1 MVRNGSKEVPRG
13 LDDADWAGL
22 DSLGFGLARND
33 PQTERPGGA
42 ILTLRAGN
50 EILRESGGNPVVS
63 DTYGWTAPLS
73 PVRRQAFEME
83 MCMAIAAPAMTLDQ
97 EINPWEAQSARFE
110 FAARKLNLDEG
121 LWKVLSTPSREI
133 IVHFPVMM
141 DNGKIDMFTGFRV
154 QHNIARGPG
163 KGGIRY
169 SPEVTLD
176 EVRALAS
183 WMTWKCAVV
192 NIPFGGAKGGVIC
205 DPKKMSQG
213 ELERM
218 TRRYTS
224 EIIDFIGPEKDVP
237 APDVNTNEQTMAW
250 IMDTYSMHMGHT
262 VTSVVTGKPLNI
274 GGSRGRVEATGRG
287 VMVMCDES
295 LRYLNMPVEGCRVI
309 IQGLGNVGSNAAR
322 LMKEHGYKIVG
333 IAEKEGGLCNPNGID
348 IHQLIEY
355 KYRNGTTLGFRGAEA
370 MPSEELMLNDCEI
383 LIPAATENVITSR
396 NADQI
401 KARIV
406 VEGANGPTTAVAD
419 EILADKR
426 IFIVPDILANAG
438 GVTASYFEWVQD
450 RQGYF
455 WKEAIV
461 NEQLESILR
470 DSFDDVVRY
479 AEAHNVNNR
488 IAAYML
494 AIDRVAFTIKQRG
507 IYA

>member
-1 MVRNGSKEVPRG
+1 M
-13 LDDADWAGL
+13 A
-22 DSLGFGLARND
+22 
-33 PQTERPGGA
+33 T
-42 ILTLRAGN
+42 GN
-50 EILRESGGNPVVS
+50 TTNV
-63 DTYGWTAPLS
+63 
-73 PVRRQAFEME
+73 
-83 MCMAIAAPAMTLDQ
+83 TLDQ
-97 EINPWEAQSARFE
+97 EINPWEAQSARFD

-121 LWKVLSTPSREI
+121 LWKVLRSPSREV
-133 IVHFPVMM
+133 IVHFPVAL
-141 DNGKIDMFTGFRV
+141 DNGTIDMFTGFRV
-154 QHNIARGPG
+154 QHSMARGPC

-169 SPEVTLD
+169 APDVTLD

-192 NIPFGGAKGGVIC
+192 NIPFGGAKGGIIC
-205 DPKKMSQG
+205 DPHSMSKG

-224 EIIDFIGPEKDVP
+224 EIIEFIGPEKDIP
-237 APDVNTNEQTMAW
+237 APDVGTDEQTMAW
-250 IMDTYSMHMGHT
+250 IMDTYSMHMRKT

-274 GGSRGRVEATGRG
+274 GGSHGRLEATGRG
-287 VMVMCDES
+287 VMVVCIES
-295 LRYLNMPVEGCRVI
+295 LRHLGMDIEGCRVV
-309 IQGLGNVGSNAAR
+309 IQGFGNVGSNAAR
-322 LMKEHGYKIVG
+322 LMHEQGFKIVG
-333 IAEKEGGLCNPNGID
+333 VAERDGGLFNAGGID
-348 IHQLIEY
+348 IHQLVEY
-355 KYRNGTTLGFRGAEA
+355 KYRNNSILGFRGAEA
-370 MPSEELMLNDCEI
+370 MPSEELLLAECEI

-396 NADQI
+396 NADKV
-401 KARIV
+401 KARII

-419 EILADKR
+419 EILTEKR

-450 RQGYF
+450 RQGLF

-479 AEAHNVNNR
+479 ADAHDVNNR

-507 IYA
+507 FYA

>member
-1 MVRNGSKEVPRG
+1 MASV
-13 LDDADWAGL
+13 
-22 DSLGFGLARND
+22 SL
-33 PQTERPGGA
+33 E
-42 ILTLRAGN
+42 
-50 EILRESGGNPVVS
+50 
-63 DTYGWTAPLS
+63 
-73 PVRRQAFEME
+73 
-83 MCMAIAAPAMTLDQ
+83 Q
-97 EINPWEAQSARFE
+97 EINPWEAQAARFD
-110 FAARKLNLDEG
+110 FAARKLNLEEG
-121 LWKVLSTPSREI
+121 LWKLLRTPTREV
-133 IVHFPVMM
+133 IVHFPVTM
-141 DNGKIDMFTGFRV
+141 DNGKMEMFTGFRV
-154 QHNIARGPG
+154 QHSIARGPG

-169 SPEVTLD
+169 SPDVNLD

-205 DPKKMSQG
+205 DPKKMSNG

-237 APDVNTNEQTMAW
+237 APDMNTNDQTMAW

-287 VMVMCDES
+287 VQAICDES
-295 LRYLNMPVEGCRVI
+295 VRYLKMPIEGCRVV
-309 IQGLGNVGSNAAR
+309 IQGFGNVGSNAAR
-322 LMKEHGYKIVG
+322 LLMERGYKIVG
-333 IAEKEGGLCNPNGID
+333 IAEFDGGLSNPNGID
-348 IHQLIEY
+348 IHQLLEY
-355 KYRNGTTLGFRGAEA
+355 KRRNNTLLGFRGAEA
-370 MPSEELMLNDCEI
+370 MPSEELLESECEI

-396 NADQI
+396 NADKI
-401 KARIV
+401 KARVV

-419 EILADKR
+419 DILAEKR
-426 IFIVPDILANAG
+426 IFVVPDILANAG

-455 WKEAIV
+455 WKEAV
-461 NEQLESILR
+461 LNEQMETILR

-479 AEAHNVNNR
+479 SEAHNVNNR

-494 AIDRVAFTIKQRG
+494 AIDRVASTIKQRG